1 MTSVNVLYLLPLPY
15 IMKKLLP
22 LLFLCF
28 TAAFSQ
34 EALLPVRI
42 LATPKEKPERFV
54 GTDVFGW
61 EYVIADNEFR
71 KQKDGRVVKYKNLA
85 LGDIYKAD
93 LQNPLQIVLFYRKFN
108 TVVLL
113 DNQLNAT
120 SIIVFNELPKPILAE
135 AVGLASQ
142 NRLWIY
148 DVNTQQLGLYDPQR
162 NAFRALTPPF
172 NDTITW
178 YQSDY
183 NYFYWT
189 DTTGKCFALNLFG
202 TVTQLGSVPK
212 FDAAQLLSPAVLLLQ
227 KDNTLCQYALDT
239 QKQTPVAIVEKTF
252 GAFYYTDGIL
262 SIFTDSEFI
271 QYKISLP
278 R

>member
-1 MTSVNVLYLLPLPY
+1 M
-15 IMKKLLP
+15 IKKLLP
-22 LLFLCF
+22 ILLFCF
-28 TAAFSQ
+28 ATAFSQ

-42 LATPKEKPERFV
+42 LATPKENPERFV
-54 GTDVFGW
+54 GTDAFGW

-71 KQKDGRVVKYKNLA
+71 KQKDGRVLKYKNLS

-120 SIIVFNELPKPILAE
+120 TVINFNALPKPIIAE

-142 NRLWIY
+142 NRLWVY
-148 DVNTQQLGLYDPQR
+148 DVTTQQTGLYDPKT
-162 NAFRALTPPF
+162 NAFRTLTPPF
-172 NDTITW
+172 NDGITW

-189 DTTGKCFALNLFG
+189 DTAGKCFALNLFG
-202 TVTQLGSVPK
+202 AVTALGNVPL
-212 FDAAQLLSPAVLLLQ
+212 FDAAQLLSPNVLLLQ
-227 KDNTLCQYALDT
+227 KDNVLYQYTLDT
-239 QKQTPVAIVEKTF
+239 QKQTPVAIVEKSF
-252 GAFYYTDGIL
+252 GAFYYKDQIL
-262 SIFTDSEFI
+262 SIFTPIEFI

>member
-1 MTSVNVLYLLPLPY
+1 MLL
-15 IMKKLLP
+15 
-22 LLFLCF
+22 CC
-28 TAAFSQ
+28 TAAFCQ

-42 LATPKEKPERFV
+42 MATPKEKPERFV
-54 GTDVFGW
+54 GTDAFGW

-71 KQKDGRVVKYKNLA
+71 KQKDGRVMKYKNVA
-85 LGDIYKAD
+85 LGDIYNAD

-120 SIIVFNELPKPILAE
+120 TVINFNELPKPIIAE

-142 NRLWIY
+142 NRLWVY
-148 DVNTQQLGLYDPQR
+148 DVTTQQTGLYDPKL
-162 NAFRALTPPF
+162 NAFRTLTPPF
-172 NDTITW
+172 NDGIAW

-183 NYFYWT
+183 NYFYWA
-189 DTTGKCFALNLFG
+189 DTAGKCFALNLFG
-202 TVTQLGSVPK
+202 AVTALGSIPH
-212 FDAAQLLSPAVLLLQ
+212 FDAAQLLSPDTMLLQ
-227 KDNTLCQYALDT
+227 KDNTLYQYTLDT
-239 QKQTPVAIVEKTF
+239 QKLTPVTIVEKSF
-252 GAFYYTDGIL
+252 RAFYYKDQIL
-262 SIFTDSEFI
+262 SIFTNSEFI